1 MKFQRWDVLKS
12 STLLIA
18 FLIILPFQLWASYDL
33 KNAYP
38 EPELKPNDV
47 VRLQLLAMQQND
59 ESDIGI
65 EVTFRFASPANKKQ
79 TGPLQRFIRLVRNPS
94 YRPLL
99 NHTNATFLELTVEE
113 DFAVQE
119 VVITTS
125 NGERI
130 GYRFWLSIQKG
141 PVYPGC
147 WMTDSVV
154 PFKVMEV

>member
-1 MKFQRWDVLKS
+1 MFKRATLIVFISILSFQV
-12 STLLIA
+12 
-18 FLIILPFQLWASYDL
+18 WASYDIE
-33 KNAYP
+33 NAYP

-59 ESDIGI
+59 DSNFGI

-79 TGPLQRFIRLVRNPS
+79 TGPLKRFIRLVRNPS
-94 YRPLL
+94 YLPLL

-113 DFAVQE
+113 DFAVQD
-119 VVITTS
+119 VIITTS
-125 NGERI
+125 KGERI
-130 GYRFWLSIQKG
+130 GYRFRLSIQKG
-141 PVYPGC
+141 TLYPGC

>member
-1 MKFQRWDVLKS
+1 MFKRATLIVFISILSFQV
-12 STLLIA
+12 
-18 FLIILPFQLWASYDL
+18 WASYDIE
-33 KNAYP
+33 NAYP

-59 ESDIGI
+59 DSDFGI

-79 TGPLQRFIRLVRNPS
+79 TGPLKRFIGLVRNPS

-113 DFAVQE
+113 VFAVQD
-119 VVITTS
+119 VIITTY

-130 GYRFWLSIQKG
+130 GYRFRLSIQKG
-141 PVYPGC
+141 PLYPGC
-147 WMTDSVV
+147 WMTDSVT
-154 PFKVMEV
+154 PFKVLEV

>member
-1 MKFQRWDVLKS
+1 MLKGF
-12 STLLIA
+12 TPLVIIL
-18 FLIILPFQLWASYDL
+18 ILPFIVWAAFDI

-79 TGPLQRFIRLVRNPS
+79 TGPLKRFIRLVRNPS
-94 YRPLL
+94 YSPLL

-113 DFAVQE
+113 NFAVQE
-119 VVITTS
+119 VVVTS
-125 NGERI
+125 SKGERI
-130 GYRFWLSIQKG
+130 GYRFRLSIQKG
-141 PVYPGC
+141 TVCPGC

-154 PFKVMEV
+154 PFKVLEV

>member
-1 MKFQRWDVLKS
+1 MIKRATHLV
-12 STLLIA
+12 
-18 FLIILPFQLWASYDL
+18 FLFILPFQLWASYDIE
-33 KNAYP
+33 NAHP
-38 EPELKPNDV
+38 EPKLKPNDV

-59 ESDIGI
+59 DSDFGI

-79 TGPLQRFIRLVRNPS
+79 TGPLNRFIRLVRNPA

-99 NHTNATFLELTVEE
+99 NHTNATFLELTVER

-119 VVITTS
+119 VVITSS

-130 GYRFWLSIQKG
+130 GYRFRLSIQKG
-141 PVYPGC
+141 PVYLDC

>member
-1 MKFQRWDVLKS
+1 MLKS
-12 STLLIA
+12 STILVFLLI
-18 FLIILPFQLWASYDL
+18 LSFQLWASFDI

-59 ESDIGI
+59 DSDFGI

-79 TGPLQRFIRLVRNPS
+79 TGPLKRFIGLVRNPS

-99 NHTNATFLELTVEE
+99 NHINATFLELTVEE
-113 DFAVQE
+113 VFAVQD
-119 VVITTS
+119 VIITTY

-130 GYRFWLSIQKG
+130 GYRFRLSIQKG
-141 PVYPGC
+141 PLYPGC
-147 WMTDSVV
+147 WMTDSVT
-154 PFKVMEV
+154 PFKVLEV